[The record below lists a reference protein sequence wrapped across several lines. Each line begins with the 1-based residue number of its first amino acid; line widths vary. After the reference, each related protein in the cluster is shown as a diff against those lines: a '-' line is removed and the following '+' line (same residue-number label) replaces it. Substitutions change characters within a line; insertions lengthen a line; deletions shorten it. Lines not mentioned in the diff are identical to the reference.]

1 MLELGELGLEPCAVD
16 GGTPRAADL
25 RMRRLGVHAMSRLA
39 HRLAVARGEE
49 AADLVVRGGRVLSVF
64 TREWLDADVAV
75 VDGAIAGVGRYRGR

>member
-1 MLELGELGLEPCAVD
+1 MLR
-16 GGTPRAADL
+16 RAMQAGAASDVN
-25 RMRRLGVHAMSRLA
+25 RQGQRWASSDIVHAMSRLA

-75 VDGAIAGVGRYRGR
+75 VDGAIAGV